1 MAIYYF
7 SSGESGN
14 YIQMSTSCRISTTVF
29 SVDRF
34 PFDKLLFLME
44 MNVFR
49 FDFLLVIG

>member
-29 SVDRF
+29 SVD
-34 PFDKLLFLME
+34 KLLFLME